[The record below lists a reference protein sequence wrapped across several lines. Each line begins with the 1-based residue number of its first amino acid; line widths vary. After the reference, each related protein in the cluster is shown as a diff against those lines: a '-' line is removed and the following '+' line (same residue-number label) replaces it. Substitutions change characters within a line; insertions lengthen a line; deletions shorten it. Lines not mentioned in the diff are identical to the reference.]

1 MARTQQNVTATTGK
15 LRVTLIK
22 SVIGTKESHRAC
34 VRGLGL
40 RRLNHTVIVE
50 DSPAVRGMIH
60 KVYYLVK
67 CEA

>member
-1 MARTQQNVTATTGK
+1 MAQTQQNLTSTTGK
-15 LRVTLIK
+15 LRVTLVK